1 MPNFTLCRKLLRY
14 ALLRV
19 KSSLQEIESKSKFIL
34 DELQSTLHKLDTF
47 CLLHNVSDG
56 LTTWSIENTELWL
69 RFCKQ
74 NVKNICLD
82 LIQKV
87 CIVFQ

>member
-1 MPNFTLCRKLLRY
+1 MRY

-19 KSSLQEIESKSKFIL
+19 KSVPLESEYKSISLL
-34 DELQSTLHKLDTF
+34 DQLQSTLHKLDTF
-47 CLLHNVSDG
+47 CLLHNVSDS

-74 NVKNICLD
+74 DINNICLD
-82 LIQKV
+82 LVKKV
-87 CIVFQ
+87 CTLSFNNYSLF